1 MKICLL
7 GEYSGNLD
15 EGMRK
20 VSFHLAEELTKR
32 HQVLTLDL
40 RGVFTKTFW
49 RTIKN
54 FNPEIVHYIHGSS
67 IKSFGLLKA
76 VSLHSRDTK
85 TVLSMMHTTFSHLS
99 EVFIPFIK
107 PDLILTQSLATENIL
122 KRLRCETQFLPC
134 AGVDIKKFTPLIA
147 KKKEELREK
156 YGVDKGKFVILHI
169 GSIKKGRNVHFLEK
183 LQKENNQIIIVGAI
197 STGVDRGLL
206 QRLMKSGCL
215 VWDKYFEH
223 IEEVYAISDCY
234 MFPTPPVNKINS
246 IELPL
251 SVLEAMACNLPVIS
265 TKFGALLRIFE
276 EGDGLIFVDK
286 EEDFIEKLE
295 KIKKDDIDVKTR
307 DKVLPYSWENVV
319 GGLERIYEELIRE
332 KS

>member
-20 VSFHLAEELTKR
+20 VSFYFSEELKKR
-32 HQVLTLDL
+32 HQVITLDL
-40 RGVFTKTFW
+40 KSVFTTYFW

-54 FNPEIVHYIHGSS
+54 INPEIVHYIHGSS

-99 EVFIPFIK
+99 ELFIPFIK
-107 PDLILTQSLATENIL
+107 PDLILTQSLATENTF

-134 AGVDIKKFTPLIA
+134 AGVDIKKFTPIIA

-156 YGVDKGKFVILHI
+156 YGVDKGKFVILHV
-169 GSIKKGRNVHFLEK
+169 GSIKKGRNVHLLEK
-183 LQKENNQIIIVGAI
+183 LQRNDIQVIIVGAI
-197 STGVDRGLL
+197 STGIDRGLL

-215 VWDKYFEH
+215 VWDKYFER

-234 MFPTPPVNKINS
+234 MFPTPPANKINS

-265 TKFGALLRIFE
+265 TKFGALPRVFE
-276 EGDGLIFVDK
+276 GGDGLIFVDA
-286 EEDFIEKLE
+286 EEEFINAVEKV
-295 KIKKDDIDVKTR
+295 KNADINIKTR

-319 GGLERIYEELIRE
+319 GGLEGIYEELTRE